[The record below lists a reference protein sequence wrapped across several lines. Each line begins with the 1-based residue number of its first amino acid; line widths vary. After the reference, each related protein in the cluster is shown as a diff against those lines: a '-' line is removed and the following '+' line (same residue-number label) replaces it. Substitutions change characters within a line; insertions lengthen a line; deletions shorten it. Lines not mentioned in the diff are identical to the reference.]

1 MTELA
6 ETQSAPAPSP
16 LLRLELTPV
25 VLFAA
30 FAIAPALASAS
41 GAEGYVLSLLTR
53 VMIFGLAAMSLDLI
67 LGYGALVSFGHAAF
81 LGIGAYAVGILA
93 SHGIEDL
100 LVQIPV
106 ALAASAAFALGTG
119 AISLRTKGVYFI
131 MITLAFAQMLFFL
144 ATSLAAYGGDDGMT
158 LDARSLV
165 AGSNLLKSDF
175 AFYWLCLFI
184 LIGAYA
190 LSRAIVASRF
200 GRVLRGTRENAVR
213 MEAIGFQ
220 PFRYQLAAYV
230 ISGMM
235 AGLAGCLMANQAEF
249 VSPAFMTWQRSGE
262 LIFMVVLGG
271 LGSLHGAIMGAAA
284 FLLLEEFLPDLLH
297 AASFFMS
304 DDIRERL
311 TENWQMVFGPLL
323 ILIVLF
329 ARGGM
334 TGLLRRGHHG

>member
-6 ETQSAPAPSP
+6 DTSSVPNPRLST
-16 LLRLELTPV
+16 RLEAVPI

-30 FAIAPALASAS
+30 FAAAPLLAMTS

-53 VMIFGLAAMSLDLI
+53 VMIFGIAAMALDLI

-81 LGIGAYAVGILA
+81 LGLGGYAVGILA
-93 SHGIEDL
+93 SHGVEDIL
-100 LVQIPV
+100 IQVPV
-106 ALAASAAFALGTG
+106 ALTASALFALITG

-131 MITLAFAQMLFFL
+131 MITLAFGQMLYFL

-158 LDARSLV
+158 LSARSLI
-165 AGSNLLKSDF
+165 AGSSALENDF
-175 AFYWLCLFI
+175 TFYWACLLCLV
-184 LIGAYA
+184 GAYVF
-190 LSRAIVASRF
+190 SRSLVMSRF
-200 GRVLRGTRENAVR
+200 GRVLRGTRENTTR

-220 PFRYQLAAYV
+220 PFRFQLTAYV

-235 AGLAGCLMANQAEF
+235 AGLAGCLLANQAEF

-271 LGSLHGAIMGAAA
+271 LGSLHGAIIGAAA
-284 FLLLEEFLPDLLH
+284 FLLLEEFLPEILH
-297 AASFFMS
+297 AASFFVS
-304 DDIRERL
+304 EEARSHL
-311 TENWQMVFGPLL
+311 AENWKMVFGPLL

-329 ARGGM
+329 ARGGIM
-334 TGLLRRGHHG
+334 GLIRRPHHG

>member
-1 MTELA
+1 MTEVV
-6 ETQSAPAPSP
+6 ETQSAPAPS
-16 LLRLELTPV
+16 LGTRLEIIPV

-30 FAIAPALASAS
+30 FAAAPLLATYS

-53 VMIFGLAAMSLDLI
+53 VMIFGIAAMALDLI

-81 LGIGAYAVGILA
+81 LGLGGYAVGILA
-93 SHGIEDL
+93 SHGVEDA

-106 ALAASAAFALGTG
+106 ALAASAAFAFVTG

-131 MITLAFAQMLFFL
+131 MITLAFGQMLFFL
-144 ATSLAAYGGDDGMT
+144 ATSLATYGGDDGMT
-158 LDARSLV
+158 LPSRSLV
-165 AGSNLLKSDF
+165 AGSSFLENDR
-175 AFYWLCLFI
+175 AFYGVSLLA
-184 LIGAYA
+184 LVAAYG
-190 LSRAIVASRF
+190 LSRSIVASRF

-220 PFRYQLAAYV
+220 PFRFQLAAYV

-235 AGLAGCLMANQAEF
+235 AGLAGCLLANQAEF

-271 LGSLHGAIMGAAA
+271 LGSLHGAIIGAAL
-284 FLLLEEFLPDLLH
+284 FLLLEEFLPEILH
-297 AASFFMS
+297 AASFMM
-304 DDIRERL
+304 DAGLRAHL
-311 TENWQMVFGPLL
+311 AENWKMVFGPLL

-329 ARGGM
+329 ARGGIM
-334 TGLLRRGHHG
+334 GLLRRGRHG

>member
-6 ETQSAPAPSP
+6 ETPSAPMPSLATRFEIVP
-16 LLRLELTPV
+16 I

-30 FAIAPALASAS
+30 FVAAPLFAMVS

-53 VMIFGLAAMSLDLI
+53 VMIFGIAAMALDLI

-81 LGIGAYAVGILA
+81 LGLGGYAVGILA
-93 SHGIEDL
+93 SHGIGDL

-106 ALAASAAFALGTG
+106 ALAASAIFALITG

-131 MITLAFAQMLFFL
+131 MITLAFGQMLYFL

-158 LDARSLV
+158 LASRSLV
-165 AGSNLLKSDF
+165 AGSSILENDF
-175 AFYWLCLFI
+175 TFYWVCLLCL
-184 LIGAYA
+184 LGAYA
-190 LSRAIVASRF
+190 FSRSVVASRF
-200 GRVLRGTRENAVR
+200 GRVLRGTKENAIR

-230 ISGMM
+230 LSGMM
-235 AGLAGCLMANQAEF
+235 AGLAGCLLANQAEF
-249 VSPAFMTWQRSGE
+249 VSPAYMTWQRSGE

-271 LGSLHGAIMGAAA
+271 LGSLHGAIIGAAA
-284 FLLLEEFLPDLLH
+284 FLLLEEFLPEILH
-297 AASFFMS
+297 GLSFFLGEET
-304 DDIRERL
+304 RAHL
-311 TENWQMVFGPLL
+311 AENWKMVFGPLL

-329 ARGGM
+329 VRGGIM
-334 TGLLRRGHHG
+334 GLLRRPHHG

>member
-16 LLRLELTPV
+16 IARFELVPIA
-25 VLFAA
+25 LFAA
-30 FAIAPALASAS
+30 FAAAPSFAMFS

-53 VMIFGLAAMSLDLI
+53 VMIFGIAAMSLDLI

-81 LGIGAYAVGILA
+81 LGIGGYAVGILA
-93 SHGIEDL
+93 SHGSEDL
-100 LVQIPV
+100 LVQIPL
-106 ALAASAAFALGTG
+106 ALGMSAIFAFATG

-131 MITLAFAQMLFFL
+131 MITLAFGQMLFFL

-158 LDARSLV
+158 LSSRSLV
-165 AGSNLLKSDF
+165 AGSGMLENDF
-175 AFYWLCLFI
+175 SFYWFCLFC
-184 LIGAYA
+184 LLGAYG

-200 GRVLRGTRENAVR
+200 GRVLRGTRENTVR

-220 PFRYQLAAYV
+220 PFRFQLTAYV
-230 ISGMM
+230 ISGML
-235 AGLAGCLMANQAEF
+235 AGLAGCLLANQAEF

-271 LGSLHGAIMGAAA
+271 LGSLHGAVIGAAA
-284 FLLLEEFLPDLLH
+284 FLLLEEFLPEILH
-297 AASFFMS
+297 AAGFLFS
-304 DDIRERL
+304 DDIRYRL
-311 TENWQMVFGPLL
+311 AENWKMFFGPLL

-329 ARGGM
+329 ARGGIM
-334 TGLLRRGHHG
+334 GMLRRERHG